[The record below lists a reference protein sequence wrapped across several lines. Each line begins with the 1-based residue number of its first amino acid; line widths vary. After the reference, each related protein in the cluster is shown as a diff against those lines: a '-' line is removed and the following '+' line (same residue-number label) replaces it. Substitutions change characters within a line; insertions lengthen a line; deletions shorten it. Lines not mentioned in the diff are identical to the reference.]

1 MRSAPG
7 VSFDPAL
14 RTQGT
19 IPVLTGLA
27 TALPP
32 NRVDQASAKRLVSEL
47 FSGVL
52 GPERSRLLQVF
63 DHSGI
68 ESRRICM
75 PIEWYGQPHT
85 FAEANALY
93 VEHALALAE
102 EAARGAIAAAGLTPG
117 DVDHV
122 LFVSSTGIAT
132 PSLDARLANRIGFR
146 SDVHRTPIWGLGCAG
161 GAAGLSRARDL
172 ARADPHANVLLVAL
186 ELCSLT
192 FQKDDLD
199 RRNLVATSLFSD
211 GAAAALVSGAER
223 ARGLRPG
230 AAANGSAHRARLEL
244 LDSHSTLWPDTL
256 DVMGWSV
263 DERGLHVIFSRDIP
277 TIVRQRIR
285 ADLGGFLAL
294 HGLELA
300 HLSHVFAHPGG
311 SKVLAA
317 FAEALELSPEA
328 FRHAH
333 DVLRECG
340 NMSSPTCLFVLE
352 RALEAGGLA
361 PGTLG
366 VVAALGPG
374 FSSEYV
380 LVRVAAPDAGV

>member
-1 MRSAPG
+1 VA
-7 VSFDPAL
+7 
-14 RTQGT
+14 
-19 IPVLTGLA
+19 
-27 TALPP
+27 
-32 NRVDQASAKRLVSEL
+32 EL

-68 ESRRICM
+68 ESRHVCM
-75 PIEWYGQPHT
+75 PIEWYGQAHT

-93 VEHALALAE
+93 VEHGLALSE
-102 EAARGAIAAAGLTPG
+102 HAARGAIAAAGLTPR

-132 PSLDARLANRIGFR
+132 PSLDARLANLIGFR
-146 SDVHRTPIWGLGCAG
+146 SDVRRTPIWGLGCAG

-172 ARADPHANVLLVAL
+172 ARADPHTNVLLISL

-192 FQKDDLD
+192 FQRDDLD

-223 ARGLRPG
+223 ASAPGDG
-230 AAANGSAHRARLEL
+230 AARAGPVRRARLEL

-256 DVMGWSV
+256 DIMGWSV
-263 DERGLHVIFSRDIP
+263 DERGLHVVFSRDIP

-285 ADLGGFLAL
+285 ADLEGFLVI
-294 HGLELA
+294 HGLELTQ
-300 HLSHVFAHPGG
+300 LSHVFAHPGG
-311 SKVLAA
+311 TKVLAA
-317 FAEALELSPEA
+317 YSEALDLPPEA
-328 FRHAH
+328 FRHSR
-333 DVLRECG
+333 DVLRESG

-352 RALEAGGLA
+352 RALDAGGLA
-361 PGTLG
+361 PGELG

-380 LVRVAAPDAGV
+380 LVRVAAPGADA